1 MRFGIVAS
9 SFVVGSLS
17 LVVACSSATTGQE
30 TGSSSGNNNNSN
42 GGPAADGGPSGSD
55 SGGQSSSG
63 SVPEASKA
71 EAPVDIDGTCPSL
84 NACGGAISGTYD
96 YTAGCLADAFSAAKA
111 QCPTLDTSGAKV
123 IVKGSLHFS
132 NGALTRAATSTISG
146 SIVVPAACSAGQ
158 CATVQAALKNAFDS
172 VTCTGSS
179 SCTCTI
185 SNTSATNNDTT
196 YTVSGSTVTTAD
208 GDTYS
213 FCIEGSKLTYKG
225 KAAGSED
232 GTWSLAKR

>member
-17 LVVACSSATTGQE
+17 LVAACSSTNTGQE
-30 TGSSSGNNNNSN
+30 TGSSSGNNTNNSSGN
-42 GGPAADGGPSGSD
+42 PATDGGSSGSEGGPSS
-55 SGGQSSSG
+55 SGG
-63 SVPEASKA
+63 VPEASKT

-84 NACGGAISGTYD
+84 NACGGSISGTYD
-96 YTAGCLADAFSAAKA
+96 YDAGCLADAFSAAKA
-111 QCPTLDTSGAKV
+111 QCPALDTSGAKV
-123 IVKGSLHFS
+123 VVKGSLHFS

-179 SCTCTI
+179 SCTCAI

>member
-17 LVVACSSATTGQE
+17 LIVACSSATSGQE
-30 TGSSSGNNNNSN
+30 TGSSSGNNSSGN
-42 GGPAADGGPSGSD
+42 PAVDGGSSGNAD
-55 SGGQSSSG
+55 GGQSSSG
-63 SVPEASKA
+63 SLPEASKT

-84 NACGGAISGTYD
+84 TACGGSISGTYD

-123 IVKGSLHFS
+123 IVKGSLYFS
-132 NGALTRAATSTISG
+132 DGELKRAATSTISG
-146 SIVVPAACSAGQ
+146 SIVVPASCSAGQ

-196 YTVSGSTVTTAD
+196 YTVSGSTVTTGD

-232 GTWSLAKR
+232 GIWSLAKR